1 MMRFV
6 YLKVGR
12 YLVGHAPNFQSY
24 QFSNHTKQKLLTDF
38 KDEIK
43 QFGDRVEKLKAQIG
57 TEEATKNAF
66 IMPSL
71 NALGYNVFNPLEV
84 VPEFTA
90 DIGIKKGQK
99 VDYAV
104 MKDGQPAILVEC
116 KHWSE
121 NLDPHNSQLFRYFH
135 TTKAKFGLLSNGIV
149 FRFYTDL
156 VEKNKMDEKPFLEFN
171 VTDIKDNQIEELKK
185 FHKSYFDVDNI
196 VNTAYE
202 LKYMNELKTFIN
214 NEFQNPTE
222 GFVKHF
228 AKQAYPGVLTA
239 KIMEQFTALTKKSIQ
254 QYINDLITERLKS
267 ALKKENADEQK
278 GTEQEVLITIGTTST
293 ESKVETTA
301 EELEGF
307 MIVKTIL
314 RQKIASNRIAYRDA
328 QSYFAILLDDNNRKT
343 ICRLY
348 LNGGKKYFA
357 VIDDQKKEIR
367 TEIITLDDIF
377 NFAEQLHKIVA
388 TYDADKKGSS

>member
-1 MMRFV
+1 MPF
-6 YLKVGR
+6 
-12 YLVGHAPNFQSY
+12 
-24 QFSNHTKQKLLTDF
+24 
-38 KDEIK
+38 IK
-43 QFGDRVEKLKAQIG
+43 
-57 TEEATKNAF
+57 
-66 IMPSL
+66 
-71 NALGYNVFNPLEV
+71 ALGYDVFNPLEV
-84 VPEFTA
+84 VPEFIA
-90 DIGIKKGQK
+90 DIGIKKGEK

-104 MKDGQPAILVEC
+104 MKDGEPSILVEC

-135 TTKAKFGLLSNGIV
+135 TTKAKFGILSNGIV

-185 FHKSYFDVDNI
+185 FHKSYFDVENI
-196 VNTAYE
+196 VNTASE
-202 LKYMNELKTFIN
+202 LKYMNELKAFIN
-214 NEFQNPTE
+214 TEFQNPTE

-228 AKQAYPGVLTA
+228 AKQTYPGVLTA

-267 ALKKENADEQK
+267 ALKKENADEQTALEK
-278 GTEQEVLITIGTTST
+278 DVISNIDNLLG
-293 ESKVETTA
+293 ESKVDTTA
-301 EELEGF
+301 DELEGF

-314 RQKIASNRIAYRDA
+314 RQKIPSSRIAYRDA
-328 QSYFAILLDDNNRKT
+328 QSYFTILLDDNNRKT

-357 VIDDQKKEIR
+357 FIDEQKKEVKN
-367 TEIITLDDIF
+367 EITILDDIF
-377 NFAEQLHKIVA
+377 NFAELLHKIVVA
-388 TYDADKKGSS
+388 YDGEKKGSS